1 MITEKDT
8 ERASENI
15 QPPFR
20 TRTLSLLEME
30 GNFHSPKKDL
40 YGQPKKSHTSWGNTE
55 VPLSNTRNEAGIS
68 TLTTSI

>member
-30 GNFHSPKKDL
+30 GNFYSPKKDL
-40 YGQPKKSHTSWGNTE
+40 YGQPKKSHFT
-55 VPLSNTRNEAGIS
+55 VKH
-68 TLTTSI
+68 